1 MLDYEPGIHKLI
13 HHTDHLRKMKTGVVV
28 APIHVSIW
36 PTVRCQLSCS
46 YCCCR
51 NEDKNHED
59 LSFNDFT
66 LAVDVLKRYGTKA
79 IEFSGGGEPLLWSH
93 INKAIELVH
102 SKRIKMSLI
111 TNGLALKDF
120 DVSKFEWI
128 RISVSSMNQIRKV
141 KIPKNARVSL
151 SYILSEDI
159 DLDELYD
166 FAKKRNLITRVAL
179 PQPNM
184 SDRPI
189 KIKGYPLFFS
199 KKKYGAPLG
208 CYMPWIRAA
217 IDWRGN
223 FLPCPSVQLV
233 PEYQGKIHD
242 QFKLCHVSKLE
253 KWLQDNR
260 AHDMRFRCSFC
271 NCGKE
276 YNDLL
281 HSYFHGVKDADF
293 V

>member
-1 MLDYEPGIHKLI
+1 MLDYKPGIHKLI
-13 HHTDHLRKMKTGVVV
+13 QHVDHLRRMKTQVAV

-36 PTVRCQLSCS
+36 PTIRCQLSCK

-51 NEDKNHED
+51 NEDKSHGD
-59 LSFNDFT
+59 LSFIDFA

-79 IEFSGGGEPLLWSH
+79 IEFSGGGEPLLWPH
-93 INKAIELVH
+93 LEKAVDVVRG
-102 SKRIKMSLI
+102 KGIKISLI
-111 TNGLALKDF
+111 TNGLALKNIDT
-120 DVSKFEWI
+120 SKFDWI
-128 RISVSSMNQIRKV
+128 RISVVSMEQIRKV
-141 KIPKNARVSL
+141 VMPKNTRVSL
-151 SYILSEDI
+151 SYVLSENI

-166 FAKKRNLITRVAL
+166 FAKKKNLVTRVAL

-184 SDRPI
+184 SNKPV

-199 KKKYGAPLG
+199 KKEQGAPAG

-233 PEYQGKIHD
+233 PEYKGRVD
-242 QFKLCHVSKLE
+242 DRFKLCHVSQLE
-253 KWLQDNR
+253 KWLQNNR
-260 AHDMRFRCSFC
+260 AHDMRFKCSFC

-276 YNDLL
+276 HNDLL

>member
-1 MLDYEPGIHKLI
+1 MLDYKPGIHKLI
-13 HHTDHLRKMKTGVVV
+13 HHTDHLRKMKTGVVM

-46 YCCCR
+46 YCCCK
-51 NEDKNHED
+51 NEDRKHED
-59 LSFNDFT
+59 LSFYDFAS
-66 LAVDVLKRYGTKA
+66 AVNVLSRYGTKA
-79 IEFSGGGEPLLWSH
+79 IEFSGGGDPLLWPH
-93 INKAIELVH
+93 LKEAVDLVH
-102 SKRIKMSLI
+102 TKNIKMSLI
-111 TNGLALKDF
+111 TNGLALGGF

-141 KIPKNARVSL
+141 KIPKKVRVSL

-159 DLDELYD
+159 DIDELYK
-166 FAKKRNLITRVAL
+166 FAKEKNLITRVAL
-179 PQPNM
+179 PQPNT
-184 SDRPI
+184 SDKPV
-189 KIKGYPLFFS
+189 KIKGYPFFFS
-199 KKKYGAPLG
+199 KKEQGAPLG

-233 PEYQGKIHD
+233 PEYKGRVNNR
-242 QFKLCHVSKLE
+242 FRLCHVSKLE

-260 AHDMRFRCSFC
+260 AHDMGFKCSFC

-276 YNDLL
+276 YNDLM